1 MEIFA
6 TERLI
11 LREFTATDAAFILRL
26 LNEPSW
32 LRFIGD
38 RGVRSLAEA
47 EAYIAKGPAASY
59 ALHGFGLWLVSRRA
73 DGVPLGMCGLLKRAT
88 LEDVDVGYAFL
99 PEFCGQG
106 YAREAVAA
114 TLARGRRAYG
124 LKRIVAITAPDNES
138 SIRLLGKLGFRFEKL
153 IGSAPNIPESKL
165 FASEA

>member
-1 MEIFA
+1 MEIFS

-11 LREFTATDAAFILRL
+11 LREFTDADAAFVLRL

-38 RGVRSLAEA
+38 RGVRTLADA
-47 EAYIAKGPAASY
+47 EAYLTKGPRASY
-59 ALHGFGLWLVSRRA
+59 AQHGFGLWWVGRKA
-73 DGVPLGMCGLLKRAT
+73 DGVPLGMCGLLKRDT
-88 LEDVDVGYAFL
+88 LQDVDVGYAFL

-114 TLARGRRAYG
+114 TLAHGRRAFG
-124 LKRIVAITAPDNES
+124 LKRIVAVTAPDNEP
-138 SIRLLGKLGFRFEKL
+138 SIRLLGKLGFRFERM
-153 IGSAPNIPESKL
+153 ITFAPDKPESKL